1 MLDATL
7 EKVLDKVGWY
17 EIFEMEFPKSTNCLL
32 MMFKWGKHGH
42 VESGKRSH
50 AIFNS

>member
-7 EKVLDKVGWY
+7 EKVLDKVGQCS
-17 EIFEMEFPKSTNCLL
+17 IFEMEFPKSTNCLL

-42 VESGKRSH
+42 VKSGKRSH

>member
-7 EKVLDKVGWY
+7 EKVLHKVGWY
-17 EIFEMEFPKSTNCLL
+17 EIFEMESPKSANCLL

-42 VESGKRSH
+42 VKSGKRSH